1 MPIAGPETFLE
12 ILEDFL
18 SRQIGRSTL
27 CGKDNWNHSKIFF
40 LTTINFVLSLFL
52 LFINPQI
59 FICTYFFLFLV
70 LLFLNKFI
78 SFYFSYFYNIFSLY
92 YTFPTFLVLYFC
104 YSRFQCLFP
113 FMALLVWVLSSF
125 LFSLFILPFF
135 LCEYEFMSSC
145 VPIWLMLLSTRV
157 SELFLFV
164 LCLYVLLNSFPL
176 FLSFSIS
183 LLCCMVY
190 GLLVLQQGLGSEPP
204 RWDNWVKD
212 IGPPENSWILTMRA
226 FSKAIISTQ
235 RPNTIQR
242 SASSTTRCSHQTTS
256 KARKQLYQLADSL
269 LKVIPSWQKYYNTPL
284 GMIFHF
290 RKTISN
296 SNHQNINTSPP
307 TRKKNTKAWRLN
319 NTLLNNVF
327 KHSSPKFF

>member
-1 MPIAGPETFLE
+1 MSFHYITLFPRFWFCIFATL
-12 ILEDFL
+12 DFNVCFHL
-18 SRQIGRSTL
+18 WLYWFECSLLFR
-27 CGKDNWNHSKIFF
+27 F
-40 LTTINFVLSLFL
+40 LSLF
-52 LFINPQI
+52 
-59 FICTYFFLFLV
+59 FLF
-70 LLFLNKFI
+70 F
-78 SFYFSYFYNIFSLY
+78 
-92 YTFPTFLVLYFC
+92 
-104 YSRFQCLFP
+104 
-113 FMALLVWVLSSF
+113 
-125 LFSLFILPFF
+125 
-135 LCEYEFMSSC
+135 CEYEFMSSC
-145 VPIWLMLLSTRV
+145 VPIWLMLLSTCV
-157 SELFLFV
+157 SGLFLFL
-164 LCLYVLLNSFPL
+164 LCLYVLLNSFTL
-176 FLSFSIS
+176 FLSFSFS

-235 RPNTIQR
+235 RPDTIQR

-256 KARKQLYQLADSL
+256 KAGKQLYQLADSL

-307 TRKKNTKAWRLN
+307 TRKKTQ
-319 NTLLNNVF
+319 
-327 KHSSPKFF
+327 KHGG